1 VRRYIESNNLLL
13 LIAFLEFYCAIALIA
28 VNNKQ
33 PIYSNKTRIEIK
45 IFKLG
50 KR

>member
-28 VNNKQ
+28 INNKQ
-33 PIYSNKTRIEIK
+33 SIYSNRTHIRVKV
-45 IFKLG
+45 FKLS